1 MEDNALKH
9 HGVKGQRWGVRRYQN
24 KDGTLTNEGKKR
36 YSQLVNDVRGN
47 LSGYISEAEKKYFG
61 SKEHDA
67 IRAKQKEETDRVHS
81 DPKYQTDISRRF
93 DEAGKRHTDALE
105 KARNGKTFLA
115 RRQGKKELRDANRQL
130 TKAFDEWTHDAET
143 QKRMA
148 EADKVTSKILD
159 KYYDKQASL
168 LLKEL
173 GYEDTKKAREF
184 IMNDIIDFENV
195 YYS

>member
-1 MEDNALKH
+1 MTELYH
-9 HGVKGQRWGVRRYQN
+9 HGIKGQRWGVRRYQN
-24 KDGTLTNEGKKR
+24 KDGTLTNAGKKR

-47 LSGYISEAEKKYFG
+47 LSGYIDEAEKKYYG

-67 IRAKQKEETDRVHS
+67 IRARQNAEIDRVNS
-81 DPKYQTDISRRF
+81 NPKYQTDISRRF
-93 DEAGKRHTDALE
+93 DEAGKRHADALE
-105 KARNGKTFLA
+105 KWRNGKTFLI
-115 RRQGKKELRDANRQL
+115 RRQGKKELRIANKQWA
-130 TKAFDEWTHDAET
+130 KAFDEWAHDAET
-143 QKRMA
+143 QRLGAKA
-148 EADKVTSKILD
+148 SEVASKIRD

-195 YYS
+195 YFA

>member
-1 MEDNALKH
+1 MEDNVLKH
-9 HGVKGQRWGVRRYQN
+9 HGIKGQRWGVRRYQN
-24 KDGTLTNEGKKR
+24 KDGTLTNAGKKR

-47 LSGYISEAEKKYFG
+47 LSGFINEAEKKYHG

-67 IRAKQKEETDRVHS
+67 IRTKQKEEMDRVES
-81 DPKYQTDISRRF
+81 NPRYQTDISRRF

-105 KARNGKTFLA
+105 KMRNGKTFLI
-115 RRQGKKELRDANRQL
+115 RRQGKKELRIANHQL
-130 TKAFDEWTHDAET
+130 AKAFNEWAHDDET
-143 QKRMA
+143 QRLGAK
-148 EADKVTSKILD
+148 ADQVKSKILD

-184 IMNDIIDFENV
+184 IMNSIIDFEND
-195 YYS
+195 YFT